1 MRSARE
7 KDTAIIHEIKYY
19 VDQELSML
27 VWREQNTKRVLSALE
42 NGMTGNPRNSSLQ
55 MLFGSIKK
63 QRK

>member
-7 KDTAIIHEIKYY
+7 KDAAIVHEFKYY
-19 VDQELSML
+19 VDQELSMV
-27 VWREQNTKRVLSALE
+27 VWREQNTERVLSALE
-42 NGMTGNPRNSSLQ
+42 NGMTGNPKSNSRQ

>member
-1 MRSARE
+1 MRTARE
-7 KDTAIIHEIKYY
+7 KDAAIVHEFKYY

-27 VWREQNTKRVLSALE
+27 VWRKQDTERVLSAIE
-42 NGMTGNPRNSSLQ
+42 NGMTGNPRNNSLQ